1 MTDTVL
7 PVYTVVV
14 SPDNITLNE
23 NEAFS
28 QTFII
33 NATTEDTTA
42 EPYDYVIDSIQISD
56 TNLSKYVTISKVD
69 DMTFKVEGNFVGIFP
84 STLTVI
90 S

>member
-56 TNLSKYVTISKVD
+56 TNLSKYVTIS
-69 DMTFKVEGNFVGIFP
+69 E
-84 STLTVI
+84 STHTLCLDQSRI
-90 S
+90 SFDRMVCQNL